1 MRRLSAAVA
10 GTALLALIG
19 SGAAATAP
27 PVGKCP
33 ARFTAYPESF
43 FAPGGIDIDLNKND
57 IVCAF
62 PLPPQFGGGGGQAYQ
77 VIDDVAQVP

>member
-1 MRRLSAAVA
+1 MRRVSAAIA

-19 SGAAATAP
+19 SGGAAAAP

-33 ARFTAYPESF
+33 ARFAPYPESF

-62 PLPPQFGGGGGQAYQ
+62 RLPPQFGGGVGEVYQ